1 MSSRLQLQLDRISF
15 LRLTCGSMVIRL
27 FVLQEKPSSSYMM
40 LKQGAFNIDC
50 FFLKLVEI
58 ERVALRAAILDVI
71 SVKSTEGV
79 AMGNS
84 AETKMAGYPL

>member
-1 MSSRLQLQLDRISF
+1 M
-15 LRLTCGSMVIRL
+15 GIRL

-50 FFLKLVEI
+50 FFLKFVEI
-58 ERVALRAAILDVI
+58 DRVALGAAILDVM

-79 AMGNS
+79 AIGNS
-84 AETKMAGYPL
+84 EETKMAGYPV